1 MIVSMCAGWGMERD
15 GIADYSRY
23 LVDGIR
29 SSGVDVRIAPLG
41 HYIGGRRYYTEA
53 ALKAAGAD
61 ICHIQF
67 NYLYFN
73 GELPY
78 KNRFLYFAGRVSI
91 PLVMTVHEVRVGFRR
106 LSAEFSSRASKLAYN
121 ALLPALNLW
130 SVSLH
135 ERIYAR
141 AGRVIVHTEE
151 HAKAIR
157 ALTERPDKVVLVP
170 HGIPQISDSDRGVS
184 RLEAKKRL
192 GFDGKRVLTIP
203 GFINKRKGY
212 EKVLDILASLPEDV
226 VLMIAGGRM
235 TENAGEI
242 EYYKTVE
249 KIISAR
255 SLRGRVRIAG
265 YLGERDIPDI
275 MAATDI
281 CLAPFS
287 STAASG
293 ALSLSIGYHKPII
306 ASDIAVHNE
315 INERIPCLE
324 LFKSDDP
331 KDLLRKIGALLDDQ
345 SRLKALSTGAAIYGR
360 KYNYKMIAASTIALY
375 NDLLEEPKRGRER
388 V

>member
-1 MIVSMCAGWGMERD
+1 MIVSMCAGWGIEKD
-15 GIADYSRY
+15 GIVDYSRY
-23 LVDGIR
+23 LADGIR
-29 SSGVDVRIAPLG
+29 SSGIDVRIVPLG
-41 HYIGGRRYYTEA
+41 HYIGGRRYYAKA
-53 ALKAAGAD
+53 ALRAARAD
-61 ICHIQF
+61 ICHVQF

-91 PLVMTVHEVRVGFRR
+91 PLVMTVHEVHIGFRT
-106 LSAEFSSRASKLAYN
+106 LAAEFSSRASNLAYN
-121 ALLPALNLW
+121 ALLPVLNPW

-141 AGRVIVHTEE
+141 VGRIIVHTEE
-151 HAKAIR
+151 HALAIR

-170 HGIPQISDSDRGVS
+170 HGIPDVNDSDRDVS

-192 GFDGKRVLTIP
+192 GLDGKRVLTIP

-212 EKVLDILASLPEDV
+212 EEVLDILTELPKDV

-235 TENAGEI
+235 TENVSDI
-242 EYYKTVE
+242 EYYETVE
-249 KIISAR
+249 KIISANG
-255 SLRGRVRIAG
+255 LRERVRITG
-265 YLGERDIPDI
+265 YLGQKDIPDV

-281 CLAPFS
+281 CLAPFF

-306 ASDIAVHNE
+306 ASDMSVHKE

-324 LFKSDDP
+324 LFRGGDEA
-331 KDLLRKIGALLDDQ
+331 DLLRKIKALLTD
-345 SRLKALSTGAAIYGR
+345 SGRLTMLSDMARRYSDEYGYSKVAKRTIELYKEAI
-360 KYNYKMIAASTIALY
+360 
-375 NDLLEEPKRGRER
+375 ER
-388 V
+388 

>member
-1 MIVSMCAGWGMERD
+1 MIVSMCAGWGIERD

-29 SSGVDVRIAPLG
+29 SSGVDARIVPLG
-41 HYIGGRRYYTEA
+41 HYIGGRRYYAQA

-61 ICHIQF
+61 ICHVQF

-121 ALLPALNLW
+121 ALLPALNPW

-184 RLEAKKRL
+184 RPGAKKRL
-192 GFDGKRVLTIP
+192 GLEGKRVLTIP

-235 TENAGEI
+235 TENTGEI

-255 SLRGRVRIAG
+255 SLRSRVRITG

-306 ASDIAVHNE
+306 ASDIAAHNE
-315 INERIPCLE
+315 INGRIPCLE
-324 LFKSDDP
+324 LFKGGDEA
-331 KDLLRKIGALLDDQ
+331 DLLRKIKTLLAD
-345 SRLKALSTGAAIYGR
+345 SGRLMMLSDMARRYSDEYSYSKTAKRTIEL
-360 KYNYKMIAASTIALY
+360 YKEAV
-375 NDLLEEPKRGRER
+375 ER
-388 V
+388 